1 MARWE
6 ERTVH
11 LCGAVPPCSAHDHLI
26 ILLVPLQ
33 NRPGTDA
40 QTLTN
45 LRRYGYLA
53 LRREL
58 GFCDCHHF
66 TLPR

>member
-11 LCGAVPPCSAHDHLI
+11 LFRAVPPCSAHDHLI
-26 ILLVPLQ
+26 VLLVPLQ
-33 NRPGTDA
+33 NRPGSDA
-40 QTLTN
+40 QTLAN
-45 LRRYGYLA
+45 LRRYGYLP

-58 GFCDCHHF
+58 
-66 TLPR
+66 